1 MAKVGRLVETNGF
14 MVDLAMTLTVIAAD
28 PTLLPVDHPGL
39 QPEAVAVHIGHR
51 RVAPE
56 IDPAPDHQLV
66 ADQGCPSG
74 ELMVVVVV
82 TWVSSVV
89 ANPVVP

>member
-1 MAKVGRLVETNGF
+1 
-14 MVDLAMTLTVIAAD
+14 MTLAVIAAD
-28 PTLLPVDHPGL
+28 PAILPGDYPGL
-39 QPEAVAVHIGHR
+39 ELEPVAVHIGHR
-51 RVAPE
+51 SIAPE